1 MKVIAFDY
9 YDKDRLKP
17 IKLKLKETNVKKN
30 STFKKED
37 VTYRV
42 TKVFSK
48 KGVEGKCIE
57 IRMVAYKIPNT
68 VTTHAHRCPAKKGF
82 MDRMQSEQHEV
93 LEKKYGKFTVDAWKK
108 GKVKMKIGE
117 ISSICP
123 DCECLFW
130 KEKNELPEG
139 MDIISLKG
147 KKRLVKR
154 K

>member
-9 YDKDRLKP
+9 YDKYRDKP
-17 IKLKLKETNVKKN
+17 IELKLKENSVKKEA
-30 STFKKED
+30 TFKKND

-57 IRMVAYKIPNT
+57 VRMVAYKIPNT
-68 VTTHAHRCPAKKGF
+68 VTTYAHKCPAKKGF
-82 MDRMQSEQHEV
+82 MDRMEAEQHEI
-93 LEKKYGKFTVDAWKK
+93 LEKKYGKHTIAAWKK

-117 ISSICP
+117 LSSVCP
-123 DCECLFW
+123 DCECVFW
-130 KEKNELPEG
+130 KEENQAPDSVEV
-139 MDIISLKG
+139 ISLKG